1 MNLDPPALS
10 APALEALE
18 GYDFPGNVREL
29 KNIIERAV
37 IHSRG
42 ADIQPE
48 HLQFVSAI
56 PSTPAASPAPSTG
69 GDPEAI
75 PLNLDEAALHVIER
89 ALAQT
94 QGNVAAAA
102 RLLGT
107 SPHPPHPH
115 LSRAGEGEIG
125 SSARL
130 GDWLLWHGKCSVSR
144 QSVVPRDD
152 M

>member
-1 MNLDPPALS
+1 MVQVPPLRAHKEDLPLLVQHFLTLFAREMNLDPPALS

-56 PSTPAASPAPSTG
+56 PSTPAASPVPSTG

-107 SPHPPHPH
+107 SRTRIY
-115 LSRAGEGEIG
+115 RALE
-125 SSARL
+125 
-130 GDWLLWHGKCSVSR
+130 KVK
-144 QSVVPRDD
+144 
-152 M
+152 